1 MSFGIILLPFG
12 LWVFGPGPGW
22 TTPIRVFGGHQ
33 LALLSLGQ
41 FTRVLSFKWACMRH
55 RDTYLEP
62 TPARQRPKAAKRQKQ
77 KHPAPR
83 SARPRPRMRPRKLHA
98 KGSGESSEVGTGTD
112 RALSFPAGLQSLPG
126 ESLAMCW
133 SLSGGCQGQRKR
145 ISQKPFSPKG
155 ALCQGIERKDLA
167 GCALRQSYH
176 EPDRA

>member
-83 SARPRPRMRPRKLHA
+83 SARPRPRKLHA

-112 RALSFPAGLQSLPG
+112 RALSFPAGLRSLPD

-133 SLSGGCQGQRKR
+133 SLSGGL
-145 ISQKPFSPKG
+145 PKG
-155 ALCQGIERKDLA
+155 SVFPRNLLARRGHSAKGSKERTSRLLVQEA
-167 GCALRQSYH
+167 VI
-176 EPDRA
+176 P